1 MDIKEKVQYLAKKYD
16 THSPYELADYLGICV
31 YRIPLG
37 SIRGYFYGERRIKQ
51 IFLNNELSDHTE
63 RFVLA
68 HEIGHSVMHPKS
80 NTLFLQ
86 NTLFSTDRLEIQ
98 ANKFA
103 IELLLPDRTL
113 MEHPDYTMQN
123 WASLYG
129 LPLEIIELKKG

>member
-16 THSPYELADYLGICV
+16 TYSPYELADYLGIHV
-31 YRIPLG
+31 YHIPLG
-37 SIRGYFYGERRIKQ
+37 SIRGYFYGERRSKQ
-51 IFLNNELSDHTE
+51 IFLNNKLSYHTE

-68 HEIGHSVMHPKS
+68 HEIGHSVMHPKC

-103 IELLLPDRTL
+103 IELLLPDSTL
-113 MEHPDYTMQN
+113 LKHPDYTIQN
-123 WASLYG
+123 WAFLYR
-129 LPLEIIELKKG
+129 LPVEIIELKKE